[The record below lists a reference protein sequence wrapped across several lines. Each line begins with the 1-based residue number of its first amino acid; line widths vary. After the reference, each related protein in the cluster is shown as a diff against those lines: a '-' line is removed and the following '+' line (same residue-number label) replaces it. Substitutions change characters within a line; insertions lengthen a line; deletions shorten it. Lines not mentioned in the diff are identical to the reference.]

1 MAMTREEDEELLRL
15 TRDSN
20 QMLHELRKDIR
31 TLTEFVKHDSEND
44 LFNNIVANIAA
55 KRLEDKFGL

>member
-1 MAMTREEDEELLRL
+1 MTREEEEELLRL
-15 TRDSN
+15 ARDNN
-20 QMLHELRKDIR
+20 QTLHELSQDIR

-44 LFNNIVANIAA
+44 LFNNVFANILA